1 MKYLLLF
8 LLLASACTPVKKS
21 GGGRGNGRH
30 GNRDQGGYNQTNT
43 NTTTS
48 QPGTQTTPVII
59 NNSNQQPSTDLKQP
73 LSGLVCRDFDRI
85 DVAGGADDAMMKI
98 TNGVII
104 QLYWKDI
111 QTKENGEIIRG
122 NRVDQAI
129 DWVRKFKAKYGVDI
143 PIKIRLY
150 CGAFSPDWLLSK
162 GSFTLMEERMPKY
175 WETYYINAF
184 ADVQQKLAAIYD
196 NVPEISEIVDGAT
209 GLKSAENFIRPF
221 GDNGKK
227 QEIGQIFLQAGYTQ
241 QNDHDAIIKSFDAMK
256 VWKRTLVSCCFSSYQ
271 YLDSRGNAY
280 ETADGTMPFINS
292 FVNALGKQAVIG
304 NNGLR
309 TTAGNHGEDF
319 AEGGERYKL
328 YNYFKKM
335 HDEYG
340 VRVYFQTSTT
350 KRSGSTLSPVVED
363 GIKYGAEYI
372 ELPTAPREY
381 REMLGNDLESLNQK
395 VRTNKK

>member
-1 MKYLLLF
+1 MNKIKYLLL
-8 LLLASACTPVKKS
+8 LLVIVSSCTTTNVQR
-21 GGGRGNGRH
+21 GGRGNGKH
-30 GNRDQGGYNQTNT
+30 GGGRRNQGNNQTS
-43 NTTTS
+43 TT
-48 QPGTQTTPVII
+48 QPGTQTAPVVI
-59 NNSNQQPSTDLKQP
+59 NNSSQPVTGLKAS

-85 DVAGGADDAMMKI
+85 DVSGGADDAMMKI
-98 TNGVII
+98 TSGVVI

-111 QTKENGEIIRG
+111 QTKEGGEIVRG

-129 DWVRKFKAKYGVDI
+129 DWVRKFKAKYGIDI

-150 CGAFSPDWLLSK
+150 CGAFSPDWLINK
-162 GSFTLMEERMPKY
+162 GYFTLMDERMPKY

-196 NVPEISEIVDGAT
+196 NMPEISEVVDGAT

-221 GDNGKK
+221 GDNAKK
-227 QEIGQIFLQAGYTQ
+227 QEIGQVFMQAGYTQ

-256 VWKRTLVSCCFSSYQ
+256 VWKHTLVSCCFSSYQ

-280 ETADGTMPFINS
+280 ETADGTVPFINT
-292 FVNALGKQAVIG
+292 FINTLGKQAVIG

-309 TTAGNHGEDF
+309 TTAGSHGEDF

-328 YNYFKKM
+328 YNYFKKV

-340 VRVYFQTSTT
+340 VKVYFQTSTT
-350 KRSGSTLSPVVED
+350 KRSGSALNPVIED

-381 REMLGNDLESLNQK
+381 RELLGNELESLNQK
-395 VRTNKK
+395 VKSNKK

>member
-48 QPGTQTTPVII
+48 QPGTQTTPVVI
-59 NNSNQQPSTDLKQP
+59 NNSNQQLSTDIKQP

-111 QTKENGEIIRG
+111 QTKENGEIIRD

-162 GSFTLMEERMPKY
+162 GSFYFNGRTH
-175 WETYYINAF
+175 A
-184 ADVQQKLAAIYD
+184 
-196 NVPEISEIVDGAT
+196 EI
-209 GLKSAENFIRPF
+209 
-221 GDNGKK
+221 
-227 QEIGQIFLQAGYTQ
+227 
-241 QNDHDAIIKSFDAMK
+241 
-256 VWKRTLVSCCFSSYQ
+256 
-271 YLDSRGNAY
+271 
-280 ETADGTMPFINS
+280 
-292 FVNALGKQAVIG
+292 
-304 NNGLR
+304 
-309 TTAGNHGEDF
+309 
-319 AEGGERYKL
+319 
-328 YNYFKKM
+328 
-335 HDEYG
+335 
-340 VRVYFQTSTT
+340 
-350 KRSGSTLSPVVED
+350 
-363 GIKYGAEYI
+363 
-372 ELPTAPREY
+372 
-381 REMLGNDLESLNQK
+381 LGNLLHK
-395 VRTNKK
+395 RIC

>member
-1 MKYLLLF
+1 
-8 LLLASACTPVKKS
+8 
-21 GGGRGNGRH
+21 
-30 GNRDQGGYNQTNT
+30 
-43 NTTTS
+43 
-48 QPGTQTTPVII
+48 
-59 NNSNQQPSTDLKQP
+59 
-73 LSGLVCRDFDRI
+73 
-85 DVAGGADDAMMKI
+85 
-98 TNGVII
+98 
-104 QLYWKDI
+104 
-111 QTKENGEIIRG
+111 
-122 NRVDQAI
+122 
-129 DWVRKFKAKYGVDI
+129 
-143 PIKIRLY
+143 
-150 CGAFSPDWLLSK
+150 
-162 GSFTLMEERMPKY
+162 MEERMPKY

>member
-43 NTTTS
+43 STTTS
-48 QPGTQTTPVII
+48 QPGTQSTPVVI
-59 NNSNQQPSTDLKQP
+59 NNSSQQQSTDLKQP

-292 FVNALGKQAVIG
+292 FVNTLGKQAVIG